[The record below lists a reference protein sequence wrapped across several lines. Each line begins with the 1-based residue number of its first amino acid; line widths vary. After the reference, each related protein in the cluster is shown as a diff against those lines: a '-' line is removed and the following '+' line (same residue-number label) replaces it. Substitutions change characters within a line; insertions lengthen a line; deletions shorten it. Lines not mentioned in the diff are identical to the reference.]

1 MHLTAIQETQ
11 LQGDTYV
18 LVLQNKAI
26 QRPKCSLTKKIF
38 FSQILIRFISPIRYK
53 TVFFY
58 HQLFTSKKPLVS
70 KTLKFI
76 GHTSSKYPVVN
87 KNYLYHFMI
96 LKFHKISN
104 CSKTSLVR
112 SKIFSERLGMI
123 ISQYPYDFQQH
134 GIALYQEMLAVNP
147 VFCVC
152 QNGLSE
158 LLTMIMLR
166 HIVEAVW
173 WLMKYFLA

>member
-1 MHLTAIQETQ
+1 MAGFEPASPDQKTGTLSIE

-18 LVLQNKAI
+18 LVLKNRAI
-26 QRPKCSLTKKIF
+26 QRPKCYLTKKLF

-87 KNYLYHFMI
+87 KDYLYHFMI

-112 SKIFSERLGMI
+112 SKIFSEHLRMI
-123 ISQYPYDFQQH
+123 ISQNPCDFQ
-134 GIALYQEMLAVNP
+134 
-147 VFCVC
+147 
-152 QNGLSE
+152 
-158 LLTMIMLR
+158 
-166 HIVEAVW
+166 
-173 WLMKYFLA
+173 

>member
-1 MHLTAIQETQ
+1 MGSLAPLWSIEF
-11 LQGDTYV
+11 LRV
-18 LVLQNKAI
+18 LWSSLEFILYFLILPGNQWFLLYRVTHMYWYCKTRPFRGQNVLWQ
-26 QRPKCSLTKKIF
+26 KKYF
-38 FSQILIRFISPIRYK
+38 FSQILLRFISPIRYK

-112 SKIFSERLGMI
+112 SKIFSEHLRMI
-123 ISQYPYDFQQH
+123 ISQNPCDF
-134 GIALYQEMLAVNP
+134 
-147 VFCVC
+147 
-152 QNGLSE
+152 
-158 LLTMIMLR
+158 
-166 HIVEAVW
+166 
-173 WLMKYFLA
+173 K

>member
-1 MHLTAIQETQ
+1 M
-11 LQGDTYV
+11 
-18 LVLQNKAI
+18 
-26 QRPKCSLTKKIF
+26 
-38 FSQILIRFISPIRYK
+38 IRFISPIRYK

-112 SKIFSERLGMI
+112 SKIFSEHLQMI
-123 ISQYPYDFQQH
+123 ILPNTFDFEWH
-134 GIALYQEMLAVNP
+134 GIASYQKMLVLNP
-147 VFCVC
+147 GFCVCQNPGFCVC

-158 LLTMIMLR
+158 LLTIIMLW
-166 HIVEAVW
+166 HFTNAVW
-173 WLMKYFLA
+173 RLQRFFSA